1 VKRTSPAGPGKS
13 PRRLREKG
21 AYFCRWRAGGDG
33 ILFHALGEE
42 SRPAHLLRAMLEG
55 LTLEI
60 NAALKRAAQAIR
72 VELSNLTVLGGG
84 TRNALMRQLKADAS
98 GKFVRNVS
106 EPECM
111 ARGAAMLAGIG
122 AGIYED
128 YDSIPGPKYEP
139 YTHSPSGNQAV
150 YEPLSS
156 AVLSHYARG
165 SQACASSNRTQDT
178 PRTPYDAL
186 GIRLS
191 VPAMSRTDRQ
201 TGLA

>member
-1 VKRTSPAGPGKS
+1 
-13 PRRLREKG
+13 
-21 AYFCRWRAGGDG
+21 
-33 ILFHALGEE
+33 
-42 SRPAHLLRAMLEG
+42 MLEG

-156 AVLSHYARG
+156 ATTQEAHKLAHRATGRRTLRGRRMMLSG
-165 SQACASSNRTQDT
+165 S
-178 PRTPYDAL
+178 
-186 GIRLS
+186 G
-191 VPAMSRTDRQ
+191 
-201 TGLA
+201 